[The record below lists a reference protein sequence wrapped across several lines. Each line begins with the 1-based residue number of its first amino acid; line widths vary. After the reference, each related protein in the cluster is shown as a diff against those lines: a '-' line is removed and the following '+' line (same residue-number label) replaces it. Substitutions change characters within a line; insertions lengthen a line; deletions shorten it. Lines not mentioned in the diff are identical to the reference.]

1 MRKFNERIEQAM
13 VNNCSVIFDKDDDF
27 GEIQVVEVRA
37 PISESAPS
45 SKTYPFKVAHLS
57 ETEKLQL
64 F

>member
-1 MRKFNERIEQAM
+1 M